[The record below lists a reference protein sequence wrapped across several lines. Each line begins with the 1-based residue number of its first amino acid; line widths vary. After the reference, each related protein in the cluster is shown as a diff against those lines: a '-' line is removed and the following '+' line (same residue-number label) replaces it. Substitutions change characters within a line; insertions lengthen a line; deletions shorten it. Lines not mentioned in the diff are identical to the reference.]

1 MSANDKATYQLA
13 ELDGTRIMVPIT
25 GKQMK
30 AFKKR
35 HEAEPDPEVE
45 AGSANEDEQPNEDSI
60 GDGSEADG

>member
-1 MSANDKATYQLA
+1 MSANDKATYHLA

-35 HEAEPDPEVE
+35 HEAEPDPDVE
-45 AGSANEDEQPNEDSI
+45 DGSTGEGKELKEHWIGNGTGEDE
-60 GDGSEADG
+60 